1 MARVILAHLTF
12 PTDADALH
20 VYNQVKAVM
29 TNSSVAHIGEA
40 GERTSYCNMMI
51 EQVDGTLLP
60 DGNKTLHIDT
70 FGIVREGPYDNGDP
84 PAWIQPTGSQDSYP
98 ALNVRGETTRVTHN
112 GSVWVNTHG
121 NANSWAPGVFGW
133 TQE

>member
-40 GERTSYCNMMI
+40 GERTSYCNMMV
-51 EQVDGTLLP
+51 EQPDGTLLP

-70 FGIVREGPYDNGDP
+70 FGIVREGPYDNGNP
-84 PAWIQPTGSQDSYP
+84 PAWIQPTGAQDAYP
-98 ALNVRGETTRVTHN
+98 LTDVRGNPTRVAYN
-112 GSVWVNTHG
+112 GGTWVNTSA
-121 NANSWAPGVFGW
+121 ANTFAPGVFGW
-133 TQE
+133 SQE